1 MKILDK
7 RLLGQL
13 SSELSSHISNM
24 LDLEAGLLKQP
35 EAIHE
40 AHRRSARILSTILR
54 YVSMISVHYNPSLPF
69 SVSPLLVAHL
79 RLLHWPGTKRLRY
92 PCSESFLRPI

>member
-7 RLLGQL
+7 RLLGRL
-13 SSELSSHISNM
+13 SSELSSLVSNM

-40 AHRRSARILSTILR
+40 AHRRSARNLVDYLALR
-54 YVSMISVHYNPSLPF
+54 QHDLRHCNPNLPF
-69 SVSPLLVAHL
+69 SVSLLLAARRVTSL
-79 RLLHWPGTKRLRY
+79 VR
-92 PCSESFLRPI
+92 S